1 MLRQLSHDDNDDD
14 NEGALTK
21 SSIKQQLKGSFN
33 LTTRVP
39 ERVPERFRR
48 ASYVKK
54 NLSFSL
60 FPVADEHKKRLRG
73 RTGKTGDELWKT
85 NELNLKTQ
93 KSYLAKPLKNFPIA
107 MKSS

>member
-54 NLSFSL
+54 TSLSLSFLLQTSI
-60 FPVADEHKKRLRG
+60 KKRLRG